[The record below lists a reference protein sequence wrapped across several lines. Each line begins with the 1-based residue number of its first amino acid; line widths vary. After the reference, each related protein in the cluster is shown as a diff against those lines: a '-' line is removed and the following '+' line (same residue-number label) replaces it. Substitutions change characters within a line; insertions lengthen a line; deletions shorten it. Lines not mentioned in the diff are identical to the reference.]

1 MKPTLQ
7 PLPTSRNLGWMLQS
21 VRKSKRLTQAQLASR
36 VGVSQSRISHLEQHP
51 EDLSVQQLL
60 AWCSALGLEFTR
72 AQADSPSNTLSRVE
86 PTSTIAPSTFRYSS
100 A

>member
-21 VRKSKRLTQAQLASR
+21 VRKSKRLTQAHLASR

-51 EDLSVQQLL
+51 DELSVQQLL
-60 AWCSALGLEFTR
+60 AWCSALDLELAIGPKAALNPRST
-72 AQADSPSNTLSRVE
+72 SSGT
-86 PTSTIAPSTFRYSS
+86 PTTAW
-100 A
+100 

>member
-60 AWCSALGLEFTR
+60 AWCSALGLEL
-72 AQADSPSNTLSRVE
+72 AIGPKDSSTPSSTPSGK
-86 PTSTIAPSTFRYSS
+86 PTAW
-100 A
+100 